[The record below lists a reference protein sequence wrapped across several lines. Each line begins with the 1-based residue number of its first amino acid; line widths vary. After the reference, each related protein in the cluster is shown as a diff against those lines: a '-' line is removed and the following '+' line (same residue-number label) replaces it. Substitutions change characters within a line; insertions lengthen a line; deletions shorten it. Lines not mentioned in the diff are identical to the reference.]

1 MLLQLLLNQRPP
13 SPGLLR
19 RSGWPRAT
27 ATADEELR
35 VVCVSD
41 THGFEDQLPP
51 LPEGDLLIHC
61 GDFAPDGSERARAAA
76 LRRFD
81 EWLADQPHEV
91 KIVVRGNHD
100 PRYVTFPLSN
110 AVYASQPTTTVVRS
124 VVVHSVP
131 FQRGRLREPLPTCDI
146 LATHSPP
153 LYLLDKCYSGGFGG
167 SKQLRGAVEDALVR
181 PRLWLC
187 GHIHEGRG
195 HAPDAFGGGSAIV
208 APRNGPLELSV
219 SPTAPGTLVVNC
231 ATANSGRA
239 ARLVSGAALVT
250 WPLQPEAPSSTDAR
264 SDAADAYAPIAAEPR
279 TTTAATAPAVLDAPF
294 SPAVPDDGAL
304 RAVAA
309 TNDAGG
315 SAVARTPAAARLLAV
330 DLGLRGGVSLY
341 DADGA
346 LLAYTSF
353 HLPSAEELRREAEA
367 MLRGTSTLLLGDGGD
382 GGGDAVSSDEGP
394 GAAAAVTH
402 LVIEGGDVE
411 LREMWEQAVDAT
423 RAGSAGKES
432 DSGDGGDGGDGGG
445 GGGDG
450 GIGEEPLRLMMVEPR
465 AWRRVL
471 LSGKERSSG
480 QRAKAAARLIARQV
494 VAERGVGPAS
504 WHEGRFNTDAAEAVL
519 LGYYAVLELGWLSKN
534 TPVRR
539 YQNGEVILPKPP
551 PTATAPPKVAEVSK
565 RGRRRARAKF

>member
-1 MLLQLLLNQRPP
+1 M
-13 SPGLLR
+13 
-19 RSGWPRAT
+19 
-27 ATADEELR
+27 
-35 VVCVSD
+35 VCVSD

-61 GDFAPDGSERARAAA
+61 GDFAPDGSERARSAA

-81 EWLADQPHEV
+81 EWLAEQPHEV

-110 AVYASQPTTTVVRS
+110 AVYATQPTTIVVRS

-195 HAPDAFGGGSAIV
+195 HAPDAFGAGSAID
-208 APRNGPLELSV
+208 APRDGPLELSV
-219 SPTAPGTLVVNC
+219 SPAAPGTLVVNC

-250 WPLQPEAPSSTDAR
+250 WPLRPDAPTSTDAG
-264 SDAADAYAPIAAEPR
+264 ADAIAAHAPIAAESR
-279 TTTAATAPAVLDAPF
+279 TTTAAVLDAPF
-294 SPAVPDDGAL
+294 APAMSAET
-304 RAVAA
+304 AVAA
-309 TNDAGG
+309 TDDANGG
-315 SAVARTPAAARLLAV
+315 AVGRAPAASRLLAV

-353 HLPSAEELRREAEA
+353 HLPSADELRREAEA
-367 MLRGTSTLLLGDGGD
+367 MLRGTSERLLLGGD
-382 GGGDAVSSDEGP
+382 GDESDESDESDGDER
-394 GAAAAVTH
+394 GVAVAVTH

-423 RAGSAGKES
+423 RGGGAVEDGGG
-432 DSGDGGDGGDGGG
+432 DSGDGVGS
-445 GGGDG
+445 
-450 GIGEEPLRLMMVEPR
+450 GEEPLRLMMVEPR

-480 QRAKAAARLIARQV
+480 LRAKAAARLIARQV

-534 TPVRR
+534 TPVKR
-539 YQNGEVILPKPP
+539 YQNGDVILPKPP
-551 PTATAPPKVAEVSK
+551 PAATAAPKAADESK
-565 RGRRRARAKF
+565 RGRRRRLAKGK